1 MKRVL
6 LIYLCILIS
15 TCMQA
20 QHAEKLYIFHTNDT
34 HSTIDPVSVNDAD
47 TALAGKGGFVRRAA
61 LIRQLREKCGENNM
75 LLFDSGD
82 FSQGSPYY
90 NVFKGEAEIDLMNA
104 MGYDA
109 CTIGNHEFDYGLENM
124 ARIFR
129 KASFPVVCS
138 NYCFKNTPLE
148 DVVRPYV
155 ILHRGGLKIGVLG
168 VGPELRGLVY
178 EEFYGNVTYMEPV
191 KVVNKIASFL
201 KTKKHCDLVICLSHL
216 GWQGSVSDET
226 LIANTRNID
235 MVLGGHTHSYF
246 DKPLFYK
253 NLDGKMIP
261 LQQMG
266 KYGRFLGWIT
276 LDFEKK

>member
-15 TCMQA
+15 ACMQA
-20 QHAEKLYIFHTNDT
+20 QHTEKLYIFHTNDT

-47 TALAGKGGFVRRAA
+47 TALAGKGGFVRRTA
-61 LIRQLREKCGENNM
+61 LIKQLREKYGENNM

-124 ARIFR
+124 ARIFK

-138 NYCFKNTPLE
+138 NYCFKNTSLE
-148 DVVRPYV
+148 GVVRPYV

-191 KVVNKIASFL
+191 KAVNEIASFL

-216 GWQGSVSDET
+216 GWQGRVSDET

-261 LQQMG
+261 FQQMG
-266 KYGRFLGWIT
+266 K
-276 LDFEKK
+276 

>member
-15 TCMQA
+15 ACMQA
-20 QHAEKLYIFHTNDT
+20 QHTEKLYIFHTNDT

-61 LIRQLREKCGENNM
+61 LIKQLREKYGENNM

-90 NVFKGEAEIDLMNA
+90 NVFKGEAEIDLMNV

-124 ARIFR
+124 ARIFK

-138 NYCFKNTPLE
+138 NYCFKNTSLE
-148 DVVRPYV
+148 GVVRPYV

-191 KVVNKIASFL
+191 KAGNEIASFL

-216 GWQGSVSDET
+216 GWQGRVSDET

-266 KYGRFLGWIT
+266 KYGRFLGWII